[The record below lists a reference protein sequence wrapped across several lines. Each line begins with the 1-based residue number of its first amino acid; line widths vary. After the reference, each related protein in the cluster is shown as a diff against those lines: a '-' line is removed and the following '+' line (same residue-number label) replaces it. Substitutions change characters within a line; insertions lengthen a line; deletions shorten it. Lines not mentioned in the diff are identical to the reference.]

1 MGNLPIMVIPDKAIR
16 YNELTQKYWVYLP
29 FRFDSDYRWVGTK
42 DTLKEAQQFYIDT
55 YQKVFSQ

>member
-1 MGNLPIMVIPDKAIR
+1 MVIPDKAIR

-29 FRFDSDYRWVGTK
+29 FRFDSDYRWIGTK
-42 DTLKEAQQFYIDT
+42 DTLEEAQQFYMDT